1 MKLRS
6 LLFVPADSE
15 RKFAKANGIGAD
27 ALILDLEDSVAPP
40 RKALARGM
48 VKDLLGAPPRDWAFL
63 VRVNPLGSGLTL
75 GDLAAVVRPGLDGI
89 LIPKVSGIEDIE
101 LISNYVDALEVA
113 AGVTPG
119 HVKLLVVATET
130 PAAMIGFAS
139 YATPN
144 ARLVAM
150 TWGAEDLG
158 AALGALSNK
167 EANGDWTFP
176 YQMARAQCLFAAG
189 AAGVLPLDTLYADF
203 KDQKGLAESCRI
215 ARRDGFVGRIAIH
228 PDQIATINECF
239 TPSEAD
245 LAHARRVV
253 AAFAAQPDAGT
264 LGIDGKMYDMPHLI
278 AAKRALAS
286 VGEAVALSSMPV
298 DRARR
303 VRSSAQSFNHTSL
316 VQSRRRGRGL
326 LLYLLS
332 HLDRNFDRLTQTL
345 GGGGATTQATC
356 RNELDFNAAIRCWDH
371 DASCKLDLDNT
382 VQGTMASDPVE
393 IDQRSHASVG
403 IGGNIRWSVVLGILR
418 IGQLRISG

>member
-40 RKALARGM
+40 RKALARDM
-48 VKDLLGAPPRDWAFL
+48 VKELLGGPPRDWAFL

-89 LIPKVSGIEDIE
+89 LIPKVSGIKDVE

-113 AGVTPG
+113 AAIQPG

-139 YATPN
+139 YAIPN
-144 ARLVAM
+144 RRLVAM

-167 EANGDWTFP
+167 EPNGEWTFP
-176 YQMARAQCLFAAG
+176 YQVARAQCLFAAG
-189 AAGVLPLDTLYADF
+189 AAGVQALETLYGDF
-203 KDQKGLAESCRI
+203 RDQNGLAESCRI

-228 PDQIATINECF
+228 PDQIATINQCF
-239 TPSEAD
+239 TPSDAD

-286 VGEAVALSSMPV
+286 VGEDIAP
-298 DRARR
+298 
-303 VRSSAQSFNHTSL
+303 
-316 VQSRRRGRGL
+316 
-326 LLYLLS
+326 
-332 HLDRNFDRLTQTL
+332 
-345 GGGGATTQATC
+345 
-356 RNELDFNAAIRCWDH
+356 
-371 DASCKLDLDNT
+371 
-382 VQGTMASDPVE
+382 
-393 IDQRSHASVG
+393 
-403 IGGNIRWSVVLGILR
+403 
-418 IGQLRISG
+418 